1 MINFNSFIPNEKKVL
16 MALVSDFE
24 LSMNKLDSYM
34 RRVVGAVK
42 NSKEP
47 NQSSVYAFEVLKA
60 SASPDWVQMKFKPTK
75 RSPKTFLVYN
85 HQFRCKLVMQL

>member
-47 NQSSVYAFEVLKA
+47 NQSSV
-60 SASPDWVQMKFKPTK
+60 
-75 RSPKTFLVYN
+75 
-85 HQFRCKLVMQL
+85 